1 MILDIKHLTIGF
13 GGLVAISNLDFGV
26 EQGSIT
32 GLIGP
37 NGAGKTTLF
46 NCISR
51 LYSPNAGEII
61 MDGVDLL
68 RLRPH
73 EIVRIGIARTFQNT
87 ELYNHLTVLDNL
99 LISQHS
105 LMDSGIVAGTLRLKK
120 SQEEEK
126 RVEERAYETL
136 EYLGLGGVQDA
147 LAGALPLGTRR
158 MVEVGRALT
167 SRPRLLLLDEPVS
180 GMSGEE
186 VDNFSTLVLDLRQ
199 KWDITILLIEHSMG
213 FVMNLCETVCVLH
226 YGRKI
231 AEGSPKEIQENPNVI
246 EAYLGKE

>member
-1 MILDIKHLTIGF
+1 MILDIMNLTIGF
-13 GGLVAISNLDFGV
+13 GGLVAISNLNFSV

-51 LYSPNAGEII
+51 LYSPNAGQIM
-61 MDGVDLL
+61 MDGINILK
-68 RLRPH
+68 LRPH
-73 EIVRIGIARTFQNT
+73 QILKAGIARTFQNT
-87 ELYNHLTVLDNL
+87 ELYNRLTVLDNL

-105 LMDSGIVAGTLRLKK
+105 LMHAGVLSGALRLRR
-120 SQEEEK
+120 SQGEEK
-126 RVEERAYETL
+126 RIEERAHEVL
-136 EYLGLGGVQDA
+136 EYLGLGGVRDA

-167 SRPRLLLLDEPVS
+167 CRPKLLLLDEPVS

-186 VDNFSTLVLDLRQ
+186 VSNFTKLVLDIRE
-199 KWDITILLIEHSMG
+199 KWGITVLLIEHSMG
-213 FVMNLCETVCVLH
+213 FVMNICERICVLH
-226 YGRKI
+226 YGQKI
-231 AEGSPKEIQENPNVI
+231 AEGVPKDVQEDPQVI